1 MSDLFFN
8 ALVGIV
14 AVASFFAVFL
24 PVDRLIT
31 RRWVLRRNQAT
42 NHAEHDTHEP
52 DVPLIDRIESVA
64 RDIQAGMSPAYA
76 LQEFEI
82 SACNQEDLSFISG
95 AVRAA
100 QKAGPGAVT
109 VLQNL
114 AEGLRRRDSARKL
127 CDAQAA
133 TAMASAK
140 VLTLLPVLAGG
151 LMCLLDARVRGFL
164 IGSRPGWMC
173 IALAAALNQAA
184 RKVMARIIAGKGT
197 GAALPE
203 VVDAICIGLAVTG
216 TMTGAISW
224 SVSDGGCTS
233 LVGCEDVLRMGGSF
247 NQALDRMQTDLGAES
262 APLVA
267 AMRAH
272 HRDGLPI
279 SPTLERIR
287 SFALERQ
294 ERASEVIARRLPVRL
309 SFPLVILILP
319 AFALVTIVPLLAGAL
334 SSLGAQLN

>member
-1 MSDLFFN
+1 MSDLLFS
-8 ALVGIV
+8 ALVYV
-14 AVASFFAVFL
+14 AAIAAFFAVFL
-24 PVDRLIT
+24 PIDRLIM
-31 RRWVLRRNQAT
+31 RRWVLGRNQAANPAAPT
-42 NHAEHDTHEP
+42 THEP
-52 DVPLIDRIESVA
+52 NVLIIDRVESIA

-76 LQEFEI
+76 LHEFEI
-82 SACNQEDLSFISG
+82 GACDPDDSIFVSG

-100 QKAGPGAVT
+100 QTAGPGAVT

-114 AEGLRRRDSARKL
+114 AEGLRRRDSARQL
-127 CDAQAA
+127 RDAQAA

-140 VLTLLPVLAGG
+140 VLTLLPVLAGA
-151 LMCLLDARVRGFL
+151 LMCALDPRVRGFL
-164 IGSRPGWMC
+164 LGSRPGWMC

-184 RKVMARIIAGKGT
+184 RKVMSRIIAAKGHGT
-197 GAALPE
+197 YLPE
-203 VVDAICIGLAVTG
+203 IVDAICIGLAATG

-233 LVGCEDVLRMGGSF
+233 LVGCGDVLRMGGSI
-247 NQALDRMQTDLGAES
+247 NQALDRMQHDLGVES

-294 ERASEVIARRLPVRL
+294 ERASEVTARRLPVRL
-309 SFPLVILILP
+309 SFPLVFLILP